1 MRILAGG
8 AVAAIA
14 LSTAGP
20 AGATPF
26 VHLTVQAGAGVLGNP
41 GDSEFFDLS
50 GTTDVAT
57 SANAVV
63 NAPITTTSNF
73 AVGGSSSGNVRLGL
87 IGGSAGG
94 EIQSTH
100 TGTLTFLADGL
111 AGGSGSMFGEFRVDD
126 LVVSPIAGGG
136 ASTVFVLL
144 NLDLSGSLGAGGSLN
159 SPGFDWP
166 AGAGGSASV
175 NVGVTTQALTGQ
187 SFSGTRSYSNNNRN
201 EESFGS
207 SGLLAGGDQIATSP
221 FEVQVGVP
229 FTVMLSMGV
238 SAGASTNITHG
249 NAFANASFS
258 NTFGFPTGRPVFTV
272 PDGYTV
278 NSVSAGIVNNRFGL
292 FQIPEPSTLALLL
305 MGSIL
310 LRGVRRTSL
319 LACRRSGPGVHEEA
333 G

>member
-1 MRILAGG
+1 
-8 AVAAIA
+8 
-14 LSTAGP
+14 
-20 AGATPF
+20 
-26 VHLTVQAGAGVLGNP
+26 
-41 GDSEFFDLS
+41 
-50 GTTDVAT
+50 
-57 SANAVV
+57 
-63 NAPITTTSNF
+63 
-73 AVGGSSSGNVRLGL
+73 VRLGL